1 MNAVQTGCARIQAR
15 HLRGA
20 APAAPLPSRR
30 AKMPPSAPL
39 SAPQTSTHISM
50 PWFSGSPANTPKYG
64 LLPATAT
71 TRKPAASTPIS
82 TSRCQ
87 RSTVPRPSSSMA
99 KITPAS
105 GALKAAANPPAPAAI
120 SSLAWKPRS
129 RRPRRFQKSPQASIT
144 AAPTCT
150 DGPSRP
156 MEAPANMPK
165 KASGTFHNA

>member
-1 MNAVQTGCARIQAR
+1 
-15 HLRGA
+15 
-20 APAAPLPSRR
+20 
-30 AKMPPSAPL
+30 MPPSAPL

-105 GALKAAANPPAPAAI
+105 GALKAAANPPAAPAAI

-129 RRPRRFQKSPQASIT
+129 RATALPEIAPGQHHGRAHLHRRAFAANGGASQHAKGQRHFPQRLNQRDQAGLPRTGR
-144 AAPTCT
+144 
-150 DGPSRP
+150 
-156 MEAPANMPK
+156 
-165 KASGTFHNA
+165 

>member
-1 MNAVQTGCARIQAR
+1 
-15 HLRGA
+15 
-20 APAAPLPSRR
+20 
-30 AKMPPSAPL
+30 MPPSAPL

-105 GALKAAANPPAPAAI
+105 GALKAAANPPARAGCDQFIGVETAQSQATALPEIAPGQHHGRAHLHRRAFAANGG
-120 SSLAWKPRS
+120 
-129 RRPRRFQKSPQASIT
+129 ASQH
-144 AAPTCT
+144 AQ
-150 DGPSRP
+150 
-156 MEAPANMPK
+156 